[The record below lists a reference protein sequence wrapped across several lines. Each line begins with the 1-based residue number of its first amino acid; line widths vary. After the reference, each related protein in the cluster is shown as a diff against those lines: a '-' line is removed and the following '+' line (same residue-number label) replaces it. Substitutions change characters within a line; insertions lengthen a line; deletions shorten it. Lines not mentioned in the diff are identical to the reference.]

1 MKNLLHIILII
12 ILVAGFLAIDA
23 PHALR
28 VYGREAGFHV
38 VIDAGHGGKDKGAS
52 SPNGTYESDINL
64 SIARFLKAEFE
75 VRGVG
80 VTMTREN
87 QDWLASPLA
96 GNKKRSDMDKRR
108 QIIERVRPDLVI
120 SIHLNSFP
128 SDTSVQ
134 GLQTF
139 YDASGSVSKTYAE
152 AIQNEF
158 NRSPLDINR
167 KARPGDYYLLEA
179 TKFPSVLV
187 ECGFLSNHDD
197 ERLLNT
203 TQYQRIIAYYIASA
217 VTTTQTKQV
226 ANIME

>member
-1 MKNLLHIILII
+1 MKNLLYIVLII
-12 ILVAGFLAIDA
+12 ILISGFLAIDA
-23 PHALR
+23 PNALR
-28 VYGREAGFHV
+28 VYGRETGFHV

-52 SPNGTYESDINL
+52 SPKGTYESDINL

-80 VTMTREN
+80 ATMTRES

-96 GNKKRSDMDKRR
+96 GNKKRSDLDKRR

-128 SDTSVQ
+128 ADTSVH

-139 YDASGSVSKTYAE
+139 YDESGSVSKAYAE

-167 KARPGDYYLLEA
+167 NARPGDYYLLEA
-179 TKFPSVLV
+179 TEFPSVLV

-203 TQYQRIIAYYIASA
+203 SQYQRIIAHYIASA
-217 VTTTQTKQV
+217 VIATQTEQV
-226 ANIME
+226 ANIM